1 MCGICPWCVFAPDPP
16 GSTHCVWT
24 LSDDFKRRFVL
35 ELILRCRDVQVLQ
48 EILSALGLVLWNLF
62 TYSRSESPASRH
74 HPLSSERGLDGTP
87 LGADV
92 NEIWDWFSGSP
103 DLVKTGYL
111 LRIFLRCDAE
121 FLCVVV
127 NLTSVLLAR
136 LKRGLLQFEGNKHAC
151 AVAVQ
156 FLINTNRWR
165 QSRTFSCVGN
175 GSHNGT
181 EALLTKRVICL
192 MVLGSYP
199 LLLFAVGDPCHA
211 QLLQYIAEDSEEPAL
226 TIVPGSSKSMS
237 GVSRHRDFIGCLPI
251 NLSKRILGKVTQYS
265 STLVVSL

>member
-1 MCGICPWCVFAPDPP
+1 MCGICPSCVFAPDPP

-92 NEIWDWFSGSP
+92 NEIWDWFSDSP

-156 FLINTNRWR
+156 FLISTTRCR

-175 GSHNGT
+175 GSHNET
-181 EALLTKRVICL
+181 EALLAKREALVIYSDL
-192 MVLGSYP
+192 SDGSW
-199 LLLFAVGDPCHA
+199 
-211 QLLQYIAEDSEEPAL
+211 
-226 TIVPGSSKSMS
+226 
-237 GVSRHRDFIGCLPI
+237 
-251 NLSKRILGKVTQYS
+251 
-265 STLVVSL
+265 VVSPPSLCSE